1 VEAGSLGQLVPDPLR
16 FMSSVVVRD
25 QVNVQFFRH
34 LLLDVVEK
42 VAEFRR
48 AVAMLPDRL
57 YDGRTQ
63 EGE

>member
-1 VEAGSLGQLVPDPLR
+1 
-16 FMSSVVVRD
+16 MSSVVVRD